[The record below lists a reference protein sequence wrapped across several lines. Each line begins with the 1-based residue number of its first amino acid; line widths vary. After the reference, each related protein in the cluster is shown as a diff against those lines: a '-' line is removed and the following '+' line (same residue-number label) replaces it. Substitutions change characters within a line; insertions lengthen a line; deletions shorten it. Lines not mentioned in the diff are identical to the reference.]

1 MHLRGDQMNWP
12 MSDDNASLRE
22 RLYSGAVHQGNS
34 TAASREAV
42 QAALRVLE
50 TELGTKDVRM
60 AHTHFTPDEFFR
72 RIGNVRHK
80 LFMEDEWHE
89 RVRQIASETG
99 FDPSQIAFDP
109 IRLRVISSGGHNNPR
124 SRAVYYPH
132 RDTWYSHPQ
141 GIITWW
147 IPLHDL
153 GADETFEIYPE
164 RFNTVVPNDSE
175 VFDYDDWVRDGWE
188 LKIGWQKKTSGE
200 TARYPTVIGE
210 PSRGPA
216 QQVQSQAG
224 DNLLFAG
231 AHFHATRPLENGTTR
246 YSLDF
251 RVLHLGDHEAGRGAP
266 NVDARCRGSAL
277 RDYVRGAP

>member
-1 MHLRGDQMNWP
+1 
-12 MSDDNASLRE
+12 MSRDNAALRE
-22 RLYSGAVHQGNS
+22 RIYSGVIHQDPP

-42 QAALRVLE
+42 GAALQVLE
-50 TELGTKDVRM
+50 NELGTKDVRL

-72 RIGNVRHK
+72 RIGHVRRK
-80 LFMEDEWHE
+80 LFMEAEWHE
-89 RVRQIASETG
+89 RVRNIAKEAG
-99 FDPSQIAFDP
+99 FDASQIAFDP
-109 IRLRVISSGGHNNPR
+109 IRLRVISSGGHHNPLAQ
-124 SRAVYYPH
+124 AVYYPH

-153 GADETFEIYPE
+153 GEDETFEIYPE
-164 RFNTVVPNDSE
+164 RFNTAVPNDSE
-175 VFDYDDWVRDGWE
+175 IFDYDDWVRDGWE
-188 LKIGWQKKTSGE
+188 LKIGWQKQTSGVS
-200 TARYPTVIGE
+200 ARYPTVIGQ
-210 PSRGPA
+210 PPRGPA
-216 QQVQSQAG
+216 QTVQGQAG

-251 RVLHLGDHEAGRGAP
+251 RVVHLGDHDAGRGAP

-277 RDYVRGAP
+277 RDYVSGIA